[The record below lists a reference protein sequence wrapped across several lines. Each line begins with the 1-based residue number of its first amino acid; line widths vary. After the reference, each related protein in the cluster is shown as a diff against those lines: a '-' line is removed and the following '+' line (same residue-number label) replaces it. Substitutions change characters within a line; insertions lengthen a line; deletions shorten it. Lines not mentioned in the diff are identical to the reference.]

1 MSNMKIHTV
10 RQSTPE
16 WLALRDQA
24 DGTASEAPTM
34 MGAGYGTREALL
46 EQKFTSIKPEID
58 ARTQRLFDKGHETEA
73 AYRPIAELD
82 IGEELFPATVSR
94 EVEGLMLLASCDGM
108 TMDGGTLFEHKLHST
123 KLSMLLD
130 AYGEPGPKHYWQ
142 LEHQLLVTGATRVL
156 FVTSDG
162 TRDCVSTCWYISKP
176 DRREQLIEGWKIFK
190 RDLANWA
197 PSTVV
202 STPVGES
209 VEQLPALRVE
219 VSGEL
224 TVGGNIAEWRAS
236 AARWLES
243 APKTFA
249 TDQDFA
255 NADTFG
261 KACGEAE
268 ARLDVV
274 KAQAL
279 AQSRPLEELVIS
291 IDAIQA
297 TFREKRLALERV
309 VKQQKLT
316 IKVAAVSKA
325 ALELSGYIN
334 IIELDM
340 GARYMPAILG
350 DFAEAIKG
358 KRSITSMQSSLDSE
372 LAACKLTAELAA
384 KKIRANLAS
393 LKVGDVDHTSLFPDL
408 KAVVNKETED
418 FAALLQ
424 VRSAARQALVDKAAA
439 YAVAKAAHEAQEA
452 ARRQA
457 AAESDAAARAAH
469 EAGAPARELA
479 AEQQRQERLLQEKKH
494 ADDCRAQDL
503 EISRKWEAEN
513 SIIEQAKASAK
524 AQNLARQQAELTQ
537 ANLLPSDDG
546 KRINLT
552 GINARL
558 APVSITGAGLADLGF
573 EPVEILNASRLY
585 RASEFPAICQAI
597 CARVSLAA
605 LSLRASTV

>member
-1 MSNMKIHTV
+1 LV
-10 RQSTPE
+10 
-16 WLALRDQA
+16 
-24 DGTASEAPTM
+24 
-34 MGAGYGTREALL
+34 
-46 EQKFTSIKPEID
+46 
-58 ARTQRLFDKGHETEA
+58 
-73 AYRPIAELD
+73 
-82 IGEELFPATVSR
+82 
-94 EVEGLMLLASCDGM
+94 LLASCDGM
-108 TMDGGTLFEHKLHST
+108 PMVIDPLFEHKLWNASLAECMQRT
-123 KLSMLLD
+123 
-130 AYGEPGPKHYWQ
+130 GEPTERHCFQ
-142 LEHQLLVTGATRVL
+142 LEQQLLVTGATRVL

-162 TRDCVSTCWYISKP
+162 TKLNAVHCWYTSKP
-176 DRREQLIEGWKIFK
+176 DRRERLIEGWKIFK
-190 RDLANWA
+190 RDLANWK
-197 PSTVV
+197 PSTTVNA
-202 STPVGES
+202 PAGES
-209 VEQLPALRVE
+209 VESLPALLVE
-219 VSGEL
+219 VTGEL
-224 TVGGNIAEWRAS
+224 TVGGNIATWRAS
-236 AARWLES
+236 AAKWLES
-243 APKTFA
+243 APKKFA

-309 VKQQKLT
+309 VKRQKVT

-393 LKVGDVDHTSLFPDL
+393 LKLGDVDHTSLFPDL
-408 KAVVNKETED
+408 KAVAGKDPED

-424 VRSAARQALVDKAAA
+424 VRAAARQALVDQAAA
-439 YAVAKAAHEAQEA
+439 DAVAKAAQEA
-452 ARRQA
+452 HETAKRQA
-457 AAESDAAARAAH
+457 DAEADAAARAAYQA
-469 EAGAPARELA
+469 EAPARKLA
-479 AEQQRQERLLQEKKH
+479 ADQQRKKRLLQEKKH
-494 ADDCRAQDL
+494 ADDCRARDL
-503 EISRKWEAEN
+503 EIARKWEAEN

-552 GINARL
+552 EINKRL
-558 APVSITGAGLADLGF
+558 APVSITGFGLSDLGF

-597 CARVSLAA
+597 CARVLLAA
-605 LSLRASTV
+605 VALRASTV